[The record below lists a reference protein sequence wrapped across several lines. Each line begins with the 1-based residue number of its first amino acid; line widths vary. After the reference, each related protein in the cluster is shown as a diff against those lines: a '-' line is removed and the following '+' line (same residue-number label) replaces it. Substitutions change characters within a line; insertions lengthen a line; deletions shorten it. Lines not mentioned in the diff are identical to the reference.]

1 MQSPDTPDGY
11 MDPSPDPQRA
21 RTGARYACATYPLTR
36 WGSPQM
42 GPPRTHH
49 PPADPGNT
57 HPRRP
62 LSSTPPTARPQP
74 HTHATALRSGRI
86 VPAHTQ
92 LATRPVH
99 TGRTRTQHPTHTQGS
114 HILREAPESTHA
126 GPLNSKT
133 AWAPRERRG
142 PQDSPVPLHTGCPAR
157 WSRASQSPW
166 RCPVAAA
173 LGCRLPSPALPGPP
187 RLLLPSLPP
196 SLPPSVQLDF
206 IKWVWGGD
214 KGRGGA
220 KPGHTQSPSPLTL
233 ADTLSSTGAPSTAQD
248 TRCGISSLTAGPQGR
263 LSPTD
268 THSRAILPSTPGPA
282 SRDPAS
288 QPERT
293 RSGRLRG
300 PWK

>member
-11 MDPSPDPQRA
+11 MDPSPDPQRT
-21 RTGARYACATYPLTR
+21 RTGARYTCATYPLTR

-92 LATRPVH
+92 LATRPVN

-126 GPLNSKT
+126 GPLNSET
-133 AWAPRERRG
+133 AWAPQERRG

-173 LGCRLPSPALPGPP
+173 LGCRLPSPALPASSFPP
-187 RLLLPSLPP
+187 SLPHSLPP
-196 SLPPSVQLDF
+196 SSLISLSGFGV
-206 IKWVWGGD
+206 GT
-214 KGRGGA
+214 RGGA
-220 KPGHTQSPSPLTL
+220 GPSP
-233 ADTLSSTGAPSTAQD
+233 A
-248 TRCGISSLTAGPQGR
+248 
-263 LSPTD
+263 
-268 THSRAILPSTPGPA
+268 THSPPPRSHSRTPSPPRVPPPQPRTPDVAFP
-282 SRDPAS
+282 P
-288 QPERT
+288 
-293 RSGRLRG
+293 
-300 PWK
+300 